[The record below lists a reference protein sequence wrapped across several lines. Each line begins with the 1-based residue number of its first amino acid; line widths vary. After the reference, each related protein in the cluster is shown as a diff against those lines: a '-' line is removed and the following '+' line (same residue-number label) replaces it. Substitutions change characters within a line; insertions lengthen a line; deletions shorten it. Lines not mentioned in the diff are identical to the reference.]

1 MRMHAVLVGIDEYKD
16 RNIRRL
22 SYARNDAERF
32 ERCLASSTLYRDINL
47 HTLLDA
53 EATRDNIVRTIG
65 TDLPRVVQKGD
76 VVLVYFACHGA
87 PEIVKANVIARY
99 LVCHDTDYSSLIS
112 SSLDVEL
119 DLQRL
124 AARIPASL
132 IVFITDACYSGY
144 TGGRGIIGPTLA
156 DQRARQR
163 SGLRLSDLRLGEGTI
178 FWGAASDDE
187 VAWEPSSLKHGV
199 FSHFL
204 IDELTERTNGD
215 SLGISTLYDRV
226 HAKVY
231 SYTRSRQNPVLF
243 GAVRGARLPILI
255 ER

>member
-1 MRMHAVLVGIDEYKD
+1 MRMHVVLVGIDEYRD
-16 RNIRRL
+16 PNIRRL
-22 SYARNDAERF
+22 SYARNDVERL
-32 ERCLASSTLYRDINL
+32 EDCLISSTLHQDISV

-53 EATRDNIVRTIG
+53 DATRENIIRTIG
-65 TDLPRVVQKGD
+65 TDLPRVVGKGD

-87 PEIVKANVIARY
+87 PEVLRSDVIARY
-99 LVCHDTDYSSLIS
+99 LICHDTDYSSLIS

-124 AARIPASL
+124 AGRISASL
-132 IVFITDACYSGY
+132 IIFITDACYSGY
-144 TGGRGIIGPTLA
+144 SGGRGIIGPMLA

-163 SGLRLSDLRLGEGTI
+163 SGLRLSDLRLGEATV

-204 IDELTERTNGD
+204 IEELTEGRSGD
-215 SLGISTLYDRV
+215 SVGLSTLYDRV
-226 HAKVY
+226 HSRVH
-231 SYTRSRQNPVLF
+231 SFTRGRQNPVLF
-243 GAVRGARLPILI
+243 GAIRGAKLPILA